1 MSHDTH
7 DTPHDTFAPLSAGSN
22 GVAAEP
28 GEWLS
33 LPDAAARLQRHT
45 RTVQRMV
52 TSGQLMKRT
61 QRGGQ
66 VELWVPLSLVPTEE
80 AGSPDGRHTTPRD
93 TPGAST
99 ALAVVEQQLALI
111 ERLNQLATEQSAPI
125 LAAMADARREYG
137 ALVDARDATI
147 REQAEE
153 LGRLRAEGRALVLA
167 NLALERQVPWWR
179 RWLG

>member
-1 MSHDTH
+1 MMTPH
-7 DTPHDTFAPLSAGSN
+7 DTPHDATN

-66 VELWVPLSLVPTEE
+66 VELWVPLSLVPPEE
-80 AGSPDGRHTTPRD
+80 AGTSEPRHTTSRD

-99 ALAVVEQQLALI
+99 ALAVVEQQMALI
-111 ERLNQLATEQSAPI
+111 ERINQLATEQAAPL
-125 LAAMADARREYG
+125 LAALDS
-137 ALVDARDATI
+137 RDATI

-153 LGRLRAEGRALVLA
+153 LGRLRAESRALVLA
-167 NLALERQVPWWR
+167 NLTLEKKARGAWWR
-179 RWLG
+179 RWLS